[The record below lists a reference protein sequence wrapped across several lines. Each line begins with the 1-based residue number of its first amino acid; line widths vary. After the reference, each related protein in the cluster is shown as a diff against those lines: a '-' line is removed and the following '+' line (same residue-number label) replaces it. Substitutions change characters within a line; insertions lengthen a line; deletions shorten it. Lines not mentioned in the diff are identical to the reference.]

1 MKLTQDLLEE
11 MLAFVATEKQL
22 LKRRVRTKNLSL
34 SLSFN
39 TYVST
44 WKIRLQLSL
53 FYLCSGG
60 NILLS
65 YLLDSI
71 PHSADA
77 LCFCGK
83 NKLPKSENCTDSGS
97 TSFGFRLV
105 FWYQGYVQ
113 NIIRNYTSTWDIS
126 YTRAHTVHILCSA
139 SMNHYFHF

>member
-11 MLAFVATEKQL
+11 MQAFVATEKQL
-22 LKRRVRTKNLSL
+22 LKRRVRTKNSLPSL
-34 SLSFN
+34 SLKSDIY

-44 WKIRLQLSL
+44 RKIKLQLSL

-105 FWYQGYVQ
+105 FWYQG
-113 NIIRNYTSTWDIS
+113 
-126 YTRAHTVHILCSA
+126 
-139 SMNHYFHF
+139 

>member
-11 MLAFVATEKQL
+11 MQAFGATEKQL
-22 LKRRVRTKNLSL
+22 LKRRVRTKNLLL
-34 SLSFN
+34 SLSVKN

-44 WKIRLQLSL
+44 WKIKLQYSL

-77 LCFCGK
+77 ICFCGK
-83 NKLPKSENCTDSGS
+83 NKLPQSENCTDSGS
-97 TSFGFRLV
+97 TPFGFRLV
-105 FWYQGYVQ
+105 F
-113 NIIRNYTSTWDIS
+113 
-126 YTRAHTVHILCSA
+126 
-139 SMNHYFHF
+139 

>member
-11 MLAFVATEKQL
+11 MQAFVATEKQL
-22 LKRRVRTKNLSL
+22 LKRRVRTKNLLLSL
-34 SLSFN
+34 SLKSDIY

-44 WKIRLQLSL
+44 RKIKLQLSL

-83 NKLPKSENCTDSGS
+83 NKLPKSENCTDSRG

-105 FWYQGYVQ
+105 F
-113 NIIRNYTSTWDIS
+113 
-126 YTRAHTVHILCSA
+126 
-139 SMNHYFHF
+139 

>member
-11 MLAFVATEKQL
+11 MQVFVATEKQL

-44 WKIRLQLSL
+44 WKIRIQLSL

-105 FWYQGYVQ
+105 FWYHGYLK
-113 NIIRNYTSTWDIS
+113 NIIRNYTCTWDILYS
-126 YTRAHTVHILCSA
+126 RAHTIQILWSA

>member
-1 MKLTQDLLEE
+1 MCVDL
-11 MLAFVATEKQL
+11 K
-22 LKRRVRTKNLSL
+22 TK
-34 SLSFN
+34 
-39 TYVST
+39 
-44 WKIRLQLSL
+44 LQLSLFYL

-77 LCFCGK
+77 LCICGK

-105 FWYQGYVQ
+105 F
-113 NIIRNYTSTWDIS
+113 
-126 YTRAHTVHILCSA
+126 
-139 SMNHYFHF
+139 

>member
-1 MKLTQDLLEE
+1 MKLAQHLLEE
-11 MLAFVATEKQL
+11 MQAFVGTEKQL
-22 LKRRVRTKNLSL
+22 LKRRVRIKFLLLSL
-34 SLSFN
+34 RFKSDN
-39 TYVST
+39 YTCAST
-44 WKIRLQLSL
+44 CKIKLQLSL

-77 LCFCGK
+77 LCICGK

-105 FWYQGYVQ
+105 F
-113 NIIRNYTSTWDIS
+113 
-126 YTRAHTVHILCSA
+126 
-139 SMNHYFHF
+139 

>member
-1 MKLTQDLLEE
+1 M
-11 MLAFVATEKQL
+11 
-22 LKRRVRTKNLSL
+22 
-34 SLSFN
+34 
-39 TYVST
+39 ST
-44 WKIRLQLSL
+44 WKIRIQLSL

-105 FWYQGYVQ
+105 FWYQEYLKNV
-113 NIIRNYTSTWDIS
+113 IHSYTSTWDIS
-126 YTRAHTVHILCSA
+126 YTWAHTIHILMVCLYESLLSSFRVLLFSQFSSQPLFVWFIFQA
-139 SMNHYFHF
+139 VSSGISWS